1 MRDCGK
7 SSWLFIAPCKGKRIL
22 QPGILALESGIQLW
36 ESGSPLKIYW
46 NSAPGIRNPRR
57 GNQNPPLSWIPL
69 LEASFTSMTDELN
82 TAWDCNETPSANWSQ
97 WNLAQRLVPVKLLST
112 YRPRLKLLSSIV
124 YLPSYACWEYH
135 FGYSWLDL
143 GVKIEECFIS
153 SSCIF
158 LEKKALLKV
167 WLDRVKAYHLLKNAA
182 PVCSLA
188 NPRPA
193 LTLPPRYLLAYY

>member
-1 MRDCGK
+1 MQKARVTIVNWYSVLYMKTFCNGRQMRDCGK

-22 QPGILALESGIQLW
+22 EPGILALDSGTQLW

-97 WNLAQRLVPVKLLST
+97 RNLAQRLVPVKLLST

-124 YLPSYACWEYH
+124 YLPS
-135 FGYSWLDL
+135 
-143 GVKIEECFIS
+143 
-153 SSCIF
+153 
-158 LEKKALLKV
+158 
-167 WLDRVKAYHLLKNAA
+167 
-182 PVCSLA
+182 
-188 NPRPA
+188 
-193 LTLPPRYLLAYY
+193 